1 MILKDAIL
9 KITLPNEIDYMASS
23 FVNVGQD
30 GNVLTFKL
38 GDIASKKSG
47 IVSIK
52 IKITDLARAQNL
64 KFNAE
69 ISYSN
74 NGIIGKET
82 LMNELQISE
91 YSLTASVLET
101 LGSLFSNL
109 FVDFILG
116 LLIGVGAYHY
126 YVISKKGKADTE
138 DPLK

>member
-1 MILKDAIL
+1 MSLPLNLEILL
-9 KITLPNEIDYMASS
+9 QKIRNSKHKNKNNRSYM
-23 FVNVGQD
+23 
-30 GNVLTFKL
+30 
-38 GDIASKKSG
+38 
-47 IVSIK
+47 
-52 IKITDLARAQNL
+52 AQNL

-138 DPLK
+138 IVEII